1 MVAGKLALGLG
12 ALAVATA
19 APLVWLGYGRGGTAP
34 AVDLTTPSTA
44 LAGQI
49 RTAHAQ
55 AAGRAQAL
63 ADLRVL
69 ADAVATDA
77 ATVLDMTSAERGF
90 RPRGDERIEIGQVP
104 VGGGV
109 ATSLLR
115 LPDGA
120 PPLAG
125 LERTGARVI
134 VDGAG
139 VRAAEVVPVT
149 PSDAQRATEVR
160 GLLAVSQPI
169 DLWPVIS
176 ALGGRGAV
184 LAIGDAVVPLGPGL
198 AAGAGGADVV
208 ATVIDGA
215 PEVELRQARPAA
227 VAAAP
232 TWARVGGPL
241 AAALGLALLGL
252 GVGGRR
258 RGAAGAGAA
267 GAGAGAG
274 SSAAGVGG
282 PAPGRPAAELA
293 AVRPPSA
300 VATTVLDGG
309 TARAVAAGS
318 GLDGDGGDGDAP
330 RTSATMEGVGGSRF
344 GRYQTLSLLGSGGM
358 ADVYLARATGEAGFA
373 RRIALKVLQPHM
385 ARRPEAVGYF
395 LNEARLAAQ
404 LTHPCIVQVF
414 DLGRAGDDYYIAMEY
429 VDGADLDHLLRAVR
443 ARGAQVPASIALAI
457 LRRVCDGLHAAHVA
471 RGDDGAP
478 LGIIHRDVKTA
489 NVLLSSEGAV
499 KVGDFG
505 IARAATGARTT
516 SVGQTRGT
524 VEVMAP
530 EQRTGGEI
538 DVRAD
543 VYGVAAIGYELLSGA
558 PVNLDLAILLQYGV
572 PGWPHLPPLSRARPE
587 LPAELDAIILGAL
600 AFDPADRPASC
611 AALEELLA
619 AVVTAHGLLATDK
632 DLAAWLAAERALQPA
647 AAPAPATLSLS

>member
-1 MVAGKLALGLG
+1 MAGKIALGVGLV
-12 ALAVATA
+12 AVAVA
-19 APLVWLGYGRGGTAP
+19 APLLWVGYGRQAAGPKLDLAVP
-34 AVDLTTPSTA
+34 AST
-44 LAGQI
+44 LASQI

-77 ATVLDMTSAERGF
+77 ATVLDMTTAERGF
-90 RPRGDERIEIGQVP
+90 RPRGDERIEVGQMP
-104 VGGGV
+104 VGGG
-109 ATSLLR
+109 AAMSLLR

-120 PPLAG
+120 PPLAA

-139 VRAAEVVPVT
+139 LRVADVVPVT
-149 PSDAQRATEVR
+149 PSDAARAGEIR
-160 GLLAVSQPI
+160 GLLAVSQPV
-169 DLWPVIS
+169 DLGPVLT

-184 LAIGDAVVPLGPGL
+184 LAIGDQLVPLGAGLSPG
-198 AAGAGGADVV
+198 AGAV
-208 ATVIDGA
+208 TTTIDGA
-215 PEVELRQARPAA
+215 PEVELRQMRPAA

-232 TWARVGGPL
+232 AAGRIGGPL
-241 AAALGLALLGL
+241 AAALGVVLLAIGLLT
-252 GVGGRR
+252 RR
-258 RGAAGAGAA
+258 RGGGDARAAT
-267 GAGAGAG
+267 
-274 SSAAGVGG
+274 SPG
-282 PAPGRPAAELA
+282 PRPALGA
-293 AVRPPSA
+293 PTSS
-300 VATTVLDGG
+300 VATTSLGTGAASPAAAAATALDAPYPTYDADPADDPADRSRRMSTDGG
-309 TARAVAAGS
+309 G
-318 GLDGDGGDGDAP
+318 
-330 RTSATMEGVGGSRF
+330 RF

-385 ARRPEAVGYF
+385 ARRPEAVNYF

-429 VDGADLDHLLRAVR
+429 VDGADLDKLLRAIR
-443 ARGAQVPASIALAI
+443 ARDGQVPAAIALAI
-457 LRRVCDGLHAAHVA
+457 VRRVCDGLHAAHVA
-471 RGDDGAP
+471 KADDGTP

-489 NVLLSSEGAV
+489 NVLVSAEGAV

-530 EQRTGGEI
+530 EQRAGDEI

-543 VYGVAAIGYELLSGA
+543 VYGVGALAYELLSGA
-558 PVNLDLAILLQYGV
+558 PVNLDLAILLQHGIA
-572 PGWPHLPPLSRARPE
+572 GWPHLPPLALARPE
-587 LPAELDAIILGAL
+587 LPAELDTIIFGAL
-600 AFDPADRPASC
+600 AFEPADRPASC
-611 AALEELLA
+611 AAFEELLA
-619 AVVTAHGLLATDK
+619 GVVTRHGLLAGDK
-632 DLAAWLAAERALQPA
+632 ELVTWLAAEREHVA
-647 AAPAPATLSLS
+647 AAAAADKTAADA